1 VAISN
6 EKMSSKF
13 RLAITASL
21 LLATLPAFAA
31 IGFVSG
37 TKVSRVGDLAVI
49 TVSFNCNVAYLGH
62 EPRGIGSQL
71 RLQLEPT
78 SVCTGVSPLAAITQ
92 ERHRPASADLAK
104 LIDIEYDGE
113 SSAETLL
120 RFNFSED
127 VSFGIEPFTSARH
140 VIVRVNLNPKQNSAA
155 APVSRQVS
163 RRVQRPQPPPARY
176 AINLQSSE
184 RPPATADFPVLDL
197 RGGLQLMVTEV
208 VIDGKTWHRLR
219 VGYYDSSDAAARAL
233 ATLRNEFPTAW
244 IDRESPGFVPT
255 PGIAPI
261 VEPVVESDV
270 EQLLEANGVAEQV
283 SIAPGA
289 DAKLVELMAEGRRL
303 MTAGELSR
311 AVQIYTKILQQPTN
325 QYQPEAQE
333 YLALA
338 RERNGQMAHAKAEYQ
353 RYLATYPDHEGA
365 ARVKQR
371 LAALLSQPGRSQT
384 ETVAS
389 GNGLRTT
396 RRRPDTWTVRSYI
409 SQYYRRDANQLNDA
423 AQVVSQS
430 ALYSDI
436 NIDARR
442 RGERFDFSTRLT
454 AGYRKNFLEDQRGD
468 DVRISY
474 AFVDLADAKYGLRG
488 RLGRQSRNTGGVLGR
503 FDGGNLSYQAT
514 NRLRFDAVVG
524 KPVNSTTDGIDS
536 ARTFYGIS
544 SSFGPIL
551 DNLDFGV
558 FFIQQDVESVTD
570 RQAVGAEVRY
580 FGSNKSLWG
589 LVDYDTSFDEIGSL
603 FLQGSW
609 RMASELTLTGLFDRR
624 RSPRLSMSNALI
636 GQPVLGFDDLLILY
650 TEPEIQ
656 QLALDRAAMTTTM
669 TLGVSRPLTPKI
681 QINVNASQSTI
692 DATPESGGIF
702 ATPESTYTYIS
713 TDFVGSSLIKE
724 GDVTLLGLRYA
735 DSENTTVYS
744 IHLDTRFPIGS
755 YFRFNPR
762 LRVDYREIKSDMSTH
777 TIYTPGIRLQYRK
790 DRRFRVE
797 LEAGMQFSSR
807 DMAILTEDRESYFVN
822 LGYQLLF

>member
-1 VAISN
+1 
-6 EKMSSKF
+6 MCSKF
-13 RLAITASL
+13 RLAVTVSL

-62 EPRGIGSQL
+62 EPRGVGSQL

-78 SVCTGVSPLAAITQ
+78 SVCTGVSPFAAITQ

-120 RFNFSED
+120 RLNFSED
-127 VSFGIEPFTSARH
+127 VSFGIDPFTSARH
-140 VIVRVNLNPKQNSAA
+140 VIVRVNLNPKQDSAA
-155 APVSRQVS
+155 AQNSGQVS
-163 RRVQRPQPPPARY
+163 RRVQKPKPPPARY
-176 AINLQSSE
+176 TINLQSSE

-244 IDRESPGFVPT
+244 IDRESPGFVPV

-261 VEPVVESDV
+261 IEAEAEPPAAE
-270 EQLLEANGVAEQV
+270 NIVAKQAP
-283 SIAPGA
+283 ITPGA

-311 AVQIYTKILQQPTN
+311 AVQIYTKVLQQPTN

-371 LAALLSQPGRSQT
+371 LAVLLSQPGRSQP

-389 GNGLRTT
+389 GNALRTT
-396 RRRPDTWTVRSYI
+396 QRRPDTWTVRSYI

-423 AQVVSQS
+423 EQVVSQS

-436 NIDARR
+436 NLDARR

-514 NRLRFDAVVG
+514 DRLRVDAVVG

-551 DNLDFGV
+551 DNVDFGV
-558 FFIQQDVESVTD
+558 FVIQQHVESVTD

-580 FGSNKSLWG
+580 FGANKSLWG

-609 RMASELTLTGLFDRR
+609 RLASELTLTGLFDRR

-669 TLGVSRPLTPKI
+669 TLGISQPLTPKI

-692 DATPESGGIF
+692 EATPESGGIF

-735 DSENTTVYS
+735 DSENTAVYS

-762 LRVDYREIKSDMSTH
+762 LRVDYREIKSDMSTQM
-777 TIYTPGIRLQYRK
+777 IYTPGIRLQYRK

-807 DMAILTEDRESYFVN
+807 DMANLTEDRESYFVN